1 MHQLEHTII
10 TRLLLQRLTC
20 VLIIAS
26 TSIAVQFP
34 PNPTS
39 DMSTDE
45 KSQKG
50 NKTLD
55 QSEESGHEI
64 ETDVDEV
71 KEKKFL
77 DDAMRTV
84 LDPNTLIIKTNDI
97 VETFKYQLEELDK
110 VNTSL
115 DVFMDEMDKLSLDVC
130 KTSQDA
136 LWSYVTDINNEAKK
150 NKMVRTKL
158 ITHKLYIF

>member
-1 MHQLEHTII
+1 M
-10 TRLLLQRLTC
+10 
-20 VLIIAS
+20 
-26 TSIAVQFP
+26 AVQFS

-39 DMSTDE
+39 DISADE
-45 KSQKG
+45 KIQKG

-55 QSEESGHEI
+55 GSEESGHEI

-77 DDAMRTV
+77 DDAMRTI

-97 VETFKYQLEELDK
+97 VQTFKYQLEELDK
-110 VNTSL
+110 VNTTL
-115 DVFMDEMDKLSLDVC
+115 DLFMEEMDKLSLDVC

-150 NKMVRTKL
+150 NKMVSIKHKADETPTVYITKFCAEKDL
-158 ITHKLYIF
+158 IFNRLTL

>member
-1 MHQLEHTII
+1 M
-10 TRLLLQRLTC
+10 
-20 VLIIAS
+20 
-26 TSIAVQFP
+26 AVQFP

-39 DMSTDE
+39 DISADD
-45 KSQKG
+45 KIQKG
-50 NKTLD
+50 NNTKTLEG
-55 QSEESGHEI
+55 SEESGHEI
-64 ETDVDEV
+64 ETEIDEV

-84 LDPNTLIIKTNDI
+84 LDPNTLIGKTNDI
-97 VETFKYQLEELDK
+97 VQSFKYQLEELDK
-110 VNTSL
+110 VNTTL

-150 NKMVRTKL
+150 NKMVSIN
-158 ITHKLYIF
+158 ITL